1 MESLEGKIRK
11 DNILSK
17 ESNEDKNYINERW
30 TNGLT
35 LRKRKLNSILSKK
48 RGLEQFKM
56 EGTKDYEIIK
66 EKLNISVEV
75 KNKKY
80 DELEDFLKQMK
91 NHIKSKDINYNK
103 YALYCIR
110 AQTLNNDNLNNKNI
124 LSELL
129 YKQDFISDIL
139 NLIQN
144 NFDDKQV
151 IFEGLWILI
160 NILYYKKDSDELII
174 FLTQDQ
180 CIQLFIKILDK
191 KDNVLRLNV
200 YFLLSNLLMNNNV
213 GLINQVLFHLYMST
227 LFRLYIFKD
236 LEDPESKLTENELI
250 YLFNILGRLSD
261 FINDTF
267 IDIQNN
273 NISKFTKYNS
283 NVNLEAIIENNNYL
297 SYHSLMLFINNIE
310 KPKLAGNC
318 LYGLA
323 KLTNFLDS
331 NSFNRFFESGIS
343 RKLVKEMIKVPE
355 EELLNFA
362 VQIIGNYINSSPEE
376 LLDLVFLEETLQYFV
391 KLIQTYPNK
400 QALKRDIFWSTSNIT
415 SCNNNY
421 SDLLGKTGMLLLILQ
436 SIYSDKELVINEAL
450 FVLLGFFDP
459 SNIEFII
466 KYYHLDYIKNLY
478 LCLKNLHNK
487 SNPGEA
493 YSNGDI
499 IEKILICLGFLFE
512 DGDLLKGNNLPNKF
526 VKDFEKNGGFDL
538 LELMLTQKNNIYVN
552 LVEKLLEFRNH

>member
-1 MESLEGKIRK
+1 MESSEGKIK
-11 DNILSK
+11 NDHILSK

-48 RGLEQFKM
+48 RGLEQFKT
-56 EGTKDYEIIK
+56 EGAKDYEIIK
-66 EKLNISVEV
+66 EKLDISIEV

-80 DELEDFLKQMK
+80 DELEEFLKQMK
-91 NHIKSKDINYNK
+91 IHIKSKDINYNK

-110 AQTLNNDNLNNKNI
+110 AQTLNNDNLNNKNV
-124 LSELL
+124 LCELL

-144 NFDDKQV
+144 NFDEKQV
-151 IFEGLWILI
+151 IFEGVWILI
-160 NILYYKKDSDELII
+160 NILYYKNDNDELII

-191 KDNVLRLNV
+191 KDNILRLNV
-200 YFLLSNLLMNNNV
+200 YLLLSNLLMNNNV

-236 LEDPESKLTENELI
+236 LESPESKLTENELK

-261 FINDTF
+261 FINETF
-267 IDIQNN
+267 MDIQSN

-283 NVNLEAIIENNNYL
+283 NVDLGSIIENNNYL
-297 SYHSLMLFINNIE
+297 SYHSLILFINNIE
-310 KPKLAGNC
+310 KPKLTGNC

-323 KLTNFLDS
+323 KLTNYLDA
-331 NSFNRFFESGIS
+331 NGFNRFFESGIS
-343 RKLVKEMIKVPE
+343 RKIVKEIIKVPE

-362 VQIIGNYINSSPEE
+362 VQIIGNYINTCPEE
-376 LLDLVFLEETLQYFV
+376 LLDPIFLEETLQYFV

-400 QALKRDIFWSTSNIT
+400 QTLKRDIFWSTSNIT

-436 SIYSDKELVINEAL
+436 SIYSDTELVINEAL
-450 FVLLGFFDP
+450 FVLIGFFDP
-459 SNIEFII
+459 SNIEIII
-466 KYYHLDYIKNLY
+466 KYHHLDYIKNLY

-487 SNPGEA
+487 SDPGEA
-493 YSNGDI
+493 YSNGDTI
-499 IEKILICLGFLFE
+499 QKILICIGFIFE
-512 DGDLLKGNNLPNKF
+512 NGDLLKGNNLPNKF
-526 VKDFEKNGGFDL
+526 VKDFENNGGFDL
-538 LELMLTQKNNIYVN
+538 LEMMLTQKNNKYVQI
-552 LVEKLLEFRNH
+552 VEKLLEFRNH

>member
-1 MESLEGKIRK
+1 MESSEGKIK
-11 DNILSK
+11 NDHILSK

-48 RGLEQFKM
+48 RGLEQFKT
-56 EGTKDYEIIK
+56 EGAKDYEIIK
-66 EKLNISVEV
+66 EKLDISIEV

-80 DELEDFLKQMK
+80 DELEEFLKQMK
-91 NHIKSKDINYNK
+91 IHIKSKDINYNK

-110 AQTLNNDNLNNKNI
+110 AQTLNNDNLNNKNV
-124 LSELL
+124 LCELL

-144 NFDDKQV
+144 NFDEKQV

-160 NILYYKKDSDELII
+160 NILYYKNDNDELII

-191 KDNVLRLNV
+191 KDNILRLNV
-200 YFLLSNLLMNNNV
+200 YLLLSNLLMNNNV

-236 LEDPESKLTENELI
+236 LESPESKLTENELK

-261 FINDTF
+261 FINETF
-267 IDIQNN
+267 MDIQSN

-283 NVNLEAIIENNNYL
+283 NVDLGSIIENNNYL
-297 SYHSLMLFINNIE
+297 SYHSLILFINNIE
-310 KPKLAGNC
+310 KPKLTGNC

-323 KLTNFLDS
+323 KLTNYLDA
-331 NSFNRFFESGIS
+331 NGFNRFFESGIS
-343 RKLVKEMIKVPE
+343 RKIVKEIIKVPE

-362 VQIIGNYINSSPEE
+362 VQIIGNYINTCPEE
-376 LLDLVFLEETLQYFV
+376 LLDPIFLEETLQYFV

-400 QALKRDIFWSTSNIT
+400 QTLKRDIFWSTSNIT

-436 SIYSDKELVINEAL
+436 SIYSDTELVINEAL
-450 FVLLGFFDP
+450 FVLIGFFDP
-459 SNIEFII
+459 SNIEIII
-466 KYYHLDYIKNLY
+466 KYHHLDYIKNLY

-487 SNPGEA
+487 SDPGEA
-493 YSNGDI
+493 YSNGDTI
-499 IEKILICLGFLFE
+499 QKILICIGFIFE
-512 DGDLLKGNNLPNKF
+512 NGDLLKGNNLPNKF
-526 VKDFEKNGGFDL
+526 VKDFENNGGFDL
-538 LELMLTQKNNIYVN
+538 LEMMLTQKNNKYVQI
-552 LVEKLLEFRNH
+552 VEKLLEFRNH

>member
-1 MESLEGKIRK
+1 MESSEEKIK
-11 DNILSK
+11 NDHILSK

-48 RGLEQFKM
+48 RGLEQFKT
-56 EGTKDYEIIK
+56 EGAKDYEIIK
-66 EKLNISVEV
+66 EKLDISIEV
-75 KNKKY
+75 KNKK
-80 DELEDFLKQMK
+80 DEELEEFLKQMK
-91 NHIKSKDINYNK
+91 IHIKSKDINYNK

-110 AQTLNNDNLNNKNI
+110 AQTLNNDNLNNKNV
-124 LSELL
+124 LCELL

-144 NFDDKQV
+144 NFDEKQV

-160 NILYYKKDSDELII
+160 NILYYKNDNDELII

-191 KDNVLRLNV
+191 KDNILRLNV
-200 YFLLSNLLMNNNV
+200 YLLLSNLLMNNNV

-236 LEDPESKLTENELI
+236 LESPESKLTENELK

-261 FINDTF
+261 FINETF
-267 IDIQNN
+267 MDIQSN

-283 NVNLEAIIENNNYL
+283 NVDLGSIIENNNYL
-297 SYHSLMLFINNIE
+297 SYHSLILFINNIE
-310 KPKLAGNC
+310 KPKLTGNC

-323 KLTNFLDS
+323 KLTNYLDA
-331 NSFNRFFESGIS
+331 NGFNRFFESGIS
-343 RKLVKEMIKVPE
+343 RKIVKEIIKVPE

-362 VQIIGNYINSSPEE
+362 VQIIGNYINTCPEE
-376 LLDLVFLEETLQYFV
+376 LLDPIFLEETLQYFV

-400 QALKRDIFWSTSNIT
+400 QTLKRDIFWSTSNIT

-436 SIYSDKELVINEAL
+436 SIYSDTELVINEAL
-450 FVLLGFFDP
+450 FVLIGFFDP
-459 SNIEFII
+459 SNIEIII
-466 KYYHLDYIKNLY
+466 KYHHLDYIKNLY

-487 SNPGEA
+487 SDPGEA
-493 YSNGDI
+493 YSNGDTI
-499 IEKILICLGFLFE
+499 QKILICIGFIFE
-512 DGDLLKGNNLPNKF
+512 NGDLLKGNNLPNKF
-526 VKDFEKNGGFDL
+526 VKDFENNGGFDL
-538 LELMLTQKNNIYVN
+538 LEMMLTQKNNKYVQI
-552 LVEKLLEFRNH
+552 VEKLLEFRNH

>member
-1 MESLEGKIRK
+1 MESSEEKIK
-11 DNILSK
+11 NDHILSK

-48 RGLEQFKM
+48 RGLEQFKT
-56 EGTKDYEIIK
+56 EGAKDYEIIK
-66 EKLNISVEV
+66 EKLDISIEV

-80 DELEDFLKQMK
+80 DELEEFLKQMK
-91 NHIKSKDINYNK
+91 IHIKSKDINYNK

-110 AQTLNNDNLNNKNI
+110 AQTLNNDNLNNKNV
-124 LSELL
+124 LCELL

-144 NFDDKQV
+144 NFDEKQV
-151 IFEGLWILI
+151 IFEGVWILI
-160 NILYYKKDSDELII
+160 NILYYKNDNDELII

-191 KDNVLRLNV
+191 KDNILRLNV
-200 YFLLSNLLMNNNV
+200 YLLLSNLLMNNNV

-236 LEDPESKLTENELI
+236 LESPESKLTENELK

-261 FINDTF
+261 FINETF
-267 IDIQNN
+267 MDIQSN

-283 NVNLEAIIENNNYL
+283 NVDLGSIIENNNYL
-297 SYHSLMLFINNIE
+297 SYHSLILFINNIE
-310 KPKLAGNC
+310 KPKLTGNC

-323 KLTNFLDS
+323 KLTNYLDA
-331 NSFNRFFESGIS
+331 NGFNRFFESGIS
-343 RKLVKEMIKVPE
+343 RKIVKEIIKVPE

-362 VQIIGNYINSSPEE
+362 VQIIGNYINTCPEE
-376 LLDLVFLEETLQYFV
+376 LLDPIFLEETLQYFV

-400 QALKRDIFWSTSNIT
+400 QTLKRDIFWSTSNIT

-436 SIYSDKELVINEAL
+436 SIYSDTELVINEAL
-450 FVLLGFFDP
+450 FVLIGFFDP
-459 SNIEFII
+459 SNIEIII
-466 KYYHLDYIKNLY
+466 KYHHLDYIKNLY

-487 SNPGEA
+487 SDPGEA
-493 YSNGDI
+493 YSNGDTI
-499 IEKILICLGFLFE
+499 QKILICIGFIFE
-512 DGDLLKGNNLPNKF
+512 NGDLLKGNNLPNKF
-526 VKDFEKNGGFDL
+526 VKDFENNGGFDL
-538 LELMLTQKNNIYVN
+538 LEMMLTQKNNKYVQI
-552 LVEKLLEFRNH
+552 VEKLLEFRNH

>member
-1 MESLEGKIRK
+1 MERSEGKLKEDR
-11 DNILSK
+11 ILSK
-17 ESNEDKNYINERW
+17 ETNEEKNYINERW

-56 EGTKDYEIIK
+56 EGAKDYEIIK
-66 EKLNISVEV
+66 EKLDISVEV

-80 DELEDFLKQMK
+80 DELEEFLKQMK
-91 NHIKSKDINYNK
+91 IHIKSNNINYIK

-110 AQTLNNDNLNNKNI
+110 AQTINNDNLNNKNV

-139 NLIQN
+139 YLIQN
-144 NFDDKQV
+144 YFDEKQI

-160 NILYYKKDSDELII
+160 NILYYKKDNDELII
-174 FLTQDQ
+174 FLTQEQ

-200 YFLLSNLLMNNNV
+200 YLLLSNLLMNNNV
-213 GLINQVLFHLYMST
+213 GLINQVLFRLYMST

-236 LEDPESKLTENELI
+236 LENPENKLTENELI

-261 FINDTF
+261 FINETF

-273 NISKFTKYNS
+273 NISKFTKYNL
-283 NVNLEAIIENNNYL
+283 NVDLGAIIENNNYL
-297 SYHSLMLFINNIE
+297 SYHSLILFINNIE
-310 KPKLAGNC
+310 KPKLTGNC

-323 KLTNFLDS
+323 KLTNYMDS
-331 NSFNRFFESGIS
+331 NGFNKFFESGIS

-362 VQIIGNYINSSPEE
+362 VQIVGNYLNTSPEE
-376 LLDLVFLEETLQYFV
+376 LLDPIFLEETLQYFV
-391 KLIQTYPNK
+391 KLIQTYPNR
-400 QALKRDIFWSTSNIT
+400 QNLKRDIFWSTSNIT

-421 SDLLGKTGMLLLILQ
+421 SDLIGKTGMLLLILQ
-436 SIYSDKELVINEAL
+436 SIYSDTELVINEAL

-459 SNIEFII
+459 SNIEIII
-466 KYYHLDYIKNLY
+466 KYHHLDYIKNLY
-478 LCLKNLHNK
+478 LCLKNLHGK
-487 SNPGEA
+487 SNPEET

-499 IEKILICLGFLFE
+499 IEKILICIGFLFE
-512 DGDLLKGNNLPNKF
+512 NGDLLKGNNLPNKF
-526 VKDFEKNGGFDL
+526 VQDFENNGGFDL
-538 LELMLTQKNNIYVN
+538 LELMLTQKNNKYANI
-552 LVEKLLEFRNH
+552 VEKLLEFRNH

>member
-1 MESLEGKIRK
+1 MESSEEKIK
-11 DNILSK
+11 NDHILSK

-48 RGLEQFKM
+48 RGLEQFKT
-56 EGTKDYEIIK
+56 EGAKDYEIIK
-66 EKLNISVEV
+66 EKLDISIEV

-80 DELEDFLKQMK
+80 DELEEFLKQMK
-91 NHIKSKDINYNK
+91 IHIKSKDINYNK

-110 AQTLNNDNLNNKNI
+110 AQTLNNDNLNNKNV
-124 LSELL
+124 LCELL

-144 NFDDKQV
+144 NFDEKQV

-160 NILYYKKDSDELII
+160 NILYYKNDNDELII

-191 KDNVLRLNV
+191 KDNILRLNV
-200 YFLLSNLLMNNNV
+200 YLLLSNLLMNNNV

-236 LEDPESKLTENELI
+236 LESPESKLTENELK

-261 FINDTF
+261 FINETF
-267 IDIQNN
+267 MDIQSN

-283 NVNLEAIIENNNYL
+283 NVDLGSIIENNNYL
-297 SYHSLMLFINNIE
+297 SYHSLILFINNIE
-310 KPKLAGNC
+310 KPKLTGNC

-323 KLTNFLDS
+323 KLTNYLDA
-331 NSFNRFFESGIS
+331 NGFNRFFESGIS
-343 RKLVKEMIKVPE
+343 RKIVKEIIKVPE

-362 VQIIGNYINSSPEE
+362 VQIIGNYINTCPEE
-376 LLDLVFLEETLQYFV
+376 LLDPIFLEETLQYFV

-400 QALKRDIFWSTSNIT
+400 QTLKRDIFWSTSNIT

-436 SIYSDKELVINEAL
+436 SIYSDTELVINEAL
-450 FVLLGFFDP
+450 FVLIGFFDP
-459 SNIEFII
+459 SNIEIII
-466 KYYHLDYIKNLY
+466 KYHHLDYIKNLY

-487 SNPGEA
+487 SDPGEA
-493 YSNGDI
+493 YSNGDTI
-499 IEKILICLGFLFE
+499 QKILICIGFIFE
-512 DGDLLKGNNLPNKF
+512 NGDLLKGNNLPNKF
-526 VKDFEKNGGFDL
+526 VKDFENNGGFDL
-538 LELMLTQKNNIYVN
+538 LEMMLTQKNNKYVQI
-552 LVEKLLEFRNH
+552 VEKLLEFRNH

>member
-1 MESLEGKIRK
+1 MESSEGKIK
-11 DNILSK
+11 NDHILSK

-48 RGLEQFKM
+48 RGLEQFKT
-56 EGTKDYEIIK
+56 EGAKDYEIIK
-66 EKLNISVEV
+66 EKLDISIEV

-80 DELEDFLKQMK
+80 DELEEFLKQMK
-91 NHIKSKDINYNK
+91 IHIKSKDINYNK

-110 AQTLNNDNLNNKNI
+110 AQTLNNDNLNNKNV
-124 LSELL
+124 LCELL

-144 NFDDKQV
+144 NFDEKQV

-160 NILYYKKDSDELII
+160 NILYYKNDNDELII

-191 KDNVLRLNV
+191 KDNILRLNV
-200 YFLLSNLLMNNNV
+200 YLLLSNLLMNNNV

-236 LEDPESKLTENELI
+236 LESPESKLTENELK

-261 FINDTF
+261 FINETF
-267 IDIQNN
+267 MDIQSN

-283 NVNLEAIIENNNYL
+283 NVDLGSIIENNNYL
-297 SYHSLMLFINNIE
+297 SYHSLILFINNIE
-310 KPKLAGNC
+310 KPKLTGNC

-323 KLTNFLDS
+323 KLTNYLDA
-331 NSFNRFFESGIS
+331 NGFNRFFESGIS
-343 RKLVKEMIKVPE
+343 RKIVKEIIKVPE

-362 VQIIGNYINSSPEE
+362 VQIIGNYINTCPEE
-376 LLDLVFLEETLQYFV
+376 LLDPIFLEETLQYFV

-400 QALKRDIFWSTSNIT
+400 QTLKRDIFWSTSNIT

-436 SIYSDKELVINEAL
+436 SIYSDTELVINEAL
-450 FVLLGFFDP
+450 FVLIGFFDP
-459 SNIEFII
+459 SNIEIII
-466 KYYHLDYIKNLY
+466 KYHHLDYIKNLY

-487 SNPGEA
+487 SDPGEA
-493 YSNGDI
+493 YSNGDTI
-499 IEKILICLGFLFE
+499 QKILICIGFIFE
-512 DGDLLKGNNLPNKF
+512 NGDLLKGNNLPNKF
-526 VKDFEKNGGFDL
+526 VKDFENNGGFDL
-538 LELMLTQKNNIYVN
+538 LEMMLTQKNDKYVQI
-552 LVEKLLEFRNH
+552 VEKLLEFRNH

>member
-1 MESLEGKIRK
+1 MESSEGKIK
-11 DNILSK
+11 NDHILSK

-56 EGTKDYEIIK
+56 EGAKDYEIIK
-66 EKLNISVEV
+66 EKLDISVEV

-80 DELEDFLKQMK
+80 DELEEFLKQMK
-91 NHIKSKDINYNK
+91 IHIKSKDINYNK

-110 AQTLNNDNLNNKNI
+110 AQTLNNDNLNNKNV
-124 LSELL
+124 LCELL

-144 NFDDKQV
+144 NFDEKQV

-160 NILYYKKDSDELII
+160 NILYYKNDNDELII

-191 KDNVLRLNV
+191 KDNILRLNV
-200 YFLLSNLLMNNNV
+200 YLLLSNLLMNNNV
-213 GLINQVLFHLYMST
+213 GLISQVLFHLYMST

-236 LEDPESKLTENELI
+236 LESPESKLTENELK

-261 FINDTF
+261 FINETF
-267 IDIQNN
+267 MDIQSK
-273 NISKFTKYNS
+273 NITKFTKYNS
-283 NVNLEAIIENNNYL
+283 NVDLGSIIENNNYL
-297 SYHSLMLFINNIE
+297 SYHSLILFINNIE
-310 KPKLAGNC
+310 KPKLTGNC

-323 KLTNFLDS
+323 KLTNYLDP
-331 NSFNRFFESGIS
+331 NGFNRFFESGIS
-343 RKLVKEMIKVPE
+343 RKIVKEIIKVPE

-362 VQIIGNYINSSPEE
+362 VQIIGNYINTCPEE
-376 LLDLVFLEETLQYFV
+376 LLDPIFLEETLQYFV

-400 QALKRDIFWSTSNIT
+400 QTLKRDIFWSTSNIT

-436 SIYSDKELVINEAL
+436 SIYSDTELVINEAL
-450 FVLLGFFDP
+450 FVLIGFFDP
-459 SNIEFII
+459 SNIEIII
-466 KYYHLDYIKNLY
+466 KYHHLDYIKNLY

-487 SNPGEA
+487 SEPGEA
-493 YSNGDI
+493 YSNGDTI
-499 IEKILICLGFLFE
+499 QKILICIGFIFE
-512 DGDLLKGNNLPNKF
+512 NGDLLKGNNLPNKF
-526 VKDFEKNGGFDL
+526 VKDFENNGGFDL
-538 LELMLTQKNNIYVN
+538 LEMMLTQKNNKYVQI
-552 LVEKLLEFRNH
+552 VEKLLEFRNH

>member
-1 MESLEGKIRK
+1 MESSEEKIK
-11 DNILSK
+11 NDHILSK

-48 RGLEQFKM
+48 RGLEQFKT
-56 EGTKDYEIIK
+56 EGAKDYEIIK
-66 EKLNISVEV
+66 EKLDISIEV

-80 DELEDFLKQMK
+80 DELEEFLKQMK
-91 NHIKSKDINYNK
+91 IHIKSKDINYNK

-110 AQTLNNDNLNNKNI
+110 AQTLNNDNLNNKNV
-124 LSELL
+124 LCELL

-144 NFDDKQV
+144 NFDEKQV

-160 NILYYKKDSDELII
+160 NILYYKNDNDELII

-191 KDNVLRLNV
+191 KDNILRLNV
-200 YFLLSNLLMNNNV
+200 YLLLSNLLMNNNV

-236 LEDPESKLTENELI
+236 LESPESKLTENELK

-261 FINDTF
+261 FINETF
-267 IDIQNN
+267 MDIQSN

-283 NVNLEAIIENNNYL
+283 NVDLGSIIENNNYL
-297 SYHSLMLFINNIE
+297 SYHSLILFINNIE
-310 KPKLAGNC
+310 KTKLTGNC

-323 KLTNFLDS
+323 KLTNYLDA
-331 NSFNRFFESGIS
+331 NGFNRFFESGIS
-343 RKLVKEMIKVPE
+343 RKIVKEIIKVPE

-362 VQIIGNYINSSPEE
+362 VQIIGNYINTCPEE
-376 LLDLVFLEETLQYFV
+376 LLDPIFLEETLQYFV

-400 QALKRDIFWSTSNIT
+400 QTLKRDIFWSTSNIT

-436 SIYSDKELVINEAL
+436 SIYSDTELVINEAL
-450 FVLLGFFDP
+450 FVLIGFFDP
-459 SNIEFII
+459 SNIEIII
-466 KYYHLDYIKNLY
+466 KYHHLDYIKNLY

-487 SNPGEA
+487 SDPGEA
-493 YSNGDI
+493 YSNGDTI
-499 IEKILICLGFLFE
+499 QKILICIGFIFE
-512 DGDLLKGNNLPNKF
+512 NGDLLKGNNLPNKF
-526 VKDFEKNGGFDL
+526 VKDFENNGGFDL
-538 LELMLTQKNNIYVN
+538 LEMMLTQKNNKYVQI
-552 LVEKLLEFRNH
+552 VEKLLEFRNH